1 MARRPPVSPF
11 LVTLLLFVIL
21 EAGSILMIRKSS
33 VFQNVRITGV
43 LMQFQ
48 GKLINA
54 KTNIKY
60 YLSLKSVNEQLAQ
73 ENNRLLNQLAKYQ
86 TQLDTARADSLS
98 YKPLS
103 DSSDFSY
110 IPAKIVGNSIN
121 SQHNFIIIDKGRK
134 SGVEKDMGVISPNG
148 VVGVVS
154 AVSENYAYIISLLN
168 INQSVSAKISRSGA
182 FGPLI
187 WNGRSAD
194 YALLTEIPQH
204 IKIQVGDSVLTSGF
218 SSLFPADIPLGSIRK
233 SKIIKGT
240 HHEIQVRLFQD
251 FRTLRYVNV
260 VVNSHKSEIDTI
272 SNQKFNPESQ

>member
-1 MARRPPVSPF
+1 MGAVF
-11 LVTLLLFVIL
+11 LFIVLETGSLVLMGNNSLFQ
-21 EAGSILMIRKSS
+21 K
-33 VFQNVRITGV
+33 VRIGGAM
-43 LMQFQ
+43 MQIQERFL
-48 GKLINA
+48 KA
-54 KTNIKY
+54 EANIKY
-60 YLSLKSVNEQLAQ
+60 YVSLKSVNEQLAD

-86 TQLDTARADSLS
+86 TQLDTLTADSLVC
-98 YKPLS
+98 KPLG

-110 IPAKIVGNSIN
+110 IPAKIISNSTN
-121 SQHNFIIIDKGRK
+121 KKQNYIIIDKGRK
-134 SGVEKDMGVISPNG
+134 DGVGKDMGVISPKG

-154 AVSENYAYIISLLN
+154 AVSDNYSYIISLLN

-204 IKIQVGDSVLTSGF
+204 IKIQIGDSVLTSGF

-240 HHEIQVRLFQD
+240 HHEIQVKLFQD
-251 FRTLRYVNV
+251 FRTLHYVNV
-260 VVNSHKSEIDTI
+260 VVNSHKDEIDTI
-272 SNQKFNPESQ
+272 SNQNEK